1 LPISFK
7 IKKVLTEEEFSDIL
21 EKCTTNSKDY
31 TEDIKKLYSKCNEL
45 TKEITPADEVYML
58 LRVDDYHCEVSN
70 TDIKLDISN
79 SKESAIQECCKT
91 KNAIVIQDVSRSFIF
106 NQDIDNFANLNIKSL
121 MLVPLINSQSQEVI
135 GIIWAGILKGNI
147 NQYTQEDLNY
157 MKRLAKLASRY
168 LMIAKKSSK
177 ENSIDD
183 LEFQL
188 NDCIKSK
195 EEIQLRLKREEDY
208 FATIIH
214 DIRSPMNAVM
224 GFLELLKLQESDNQK
239 VKYIESALESAD
251 SMISLINDALDLA
264 KISSGKM
271 TIEKKVF
278 SPIKKFASIAR
289 LFFGAAIKKQ
299 ISFFA
304 FYDPKTPSQIVSDYN
319 RIKQIINNLLS
330 NSLKFTD
337 KNGKIILIMEYIP
350 EKDGLYISV
359 EDTGIGIAKD
369 KQDKIF
375 SPYIQENSD
384 ITKKYGGT
392 GLGLSISYQLAMLL
406 GGKLELESEKGK
418 GSKFYFTIPC
428 NTPISTP
435 PTIEKD
441 KYSGLSIA
449 VISLYEISN
458 EYIEFLGRY
467 LDYLGIEY
475 SYFKEINS
483 LNDIIDY
490 NIVIVREKSINL
502 IYDKLQKYLDRE
514 KSVIIVK
521 DGSLNEYQ
529 NLNGKVA
536 TVSAPILPQDL
547 DEAILQLLTG
557 KVKTSTQ
564 TTSKIDNKLLIDK
577 KVLVIDDNP
586 INLKFMKE
594 ILKRLGAD
602 ILLARSGDEALEY
615 IKDRGR
621 VDFIFVDK
629 NMPVMDGYETIREIR
644 KIEKSKS
651 WEKIVIIALTGDSDD
666 ETIKQMA
673 EAGADDILTKPIH
686 INQLIKKMNYLTL
699 KDGASSKLQT
709 ILDI

>member
-1 LPISFK
+1 LPISFQ
-7 IKKVLTEEEFSDIL
+7 IKKVLTEEEFSDII
-21 EKCTTNSKDY
+21 EECTKYSKEY
-31 TEDIKKLYSKCNEL
+31 TENIKKLYSKCNEL

-58 LRVDDYHCEVSN
+58 LRVDNSHCEVGN
-70 TDIKLDISN
+70 TDIKLDVSH

-91 KNAIVIQDVSRSFIF
+91 KNAIIVQDVSRSFIF
-106 NQDIDNFANLNIKSL
+106 NQEIDNFANLNIKSL
-121 MLVPLINSQSQEVI
+121 MLVPLIDSQSQEVI
-135 GIIWAGILKGNI
+135 GIIWASILKGNI

-168 LMIAKKSSK
+168 LIMAQKSSQ

-183 LEFQL
+183 LEFH
-188 NDCIKSK
+188 IKSK

-239 VKYIESALESAD
+239 VTYIESALESAD
-251 SMISLINDALDLA
+251 SMIALINDALDLA

-271 TIEKKVF
+271 TIEKKIF
-278 SPIKKFASIAR
+278 SPIQKFASIAR

-304 FYDPKTPSQIVSDYN
+304 YYDPKTPSQIVSDYN

-337 KNGKIILIMEYIP
+337 KGGKIILKIEYIS

-369 KQDKIF
+369 RQNKIF
-375 SPYIQENSD
+375 SPYTQENSE
-384 ITKKYGGT
+384 ISKKYGGT

-428 NTPISTP
+428 NTPIATP

-449 VISLYEISN
+449 VISLYKISD
-458 EYIEFLGRY
+458 EYIEFLGKY

-490 NIVIVREKSINL
+490 NIVIVREKSIDL

-521 DGSLNEYQ
+521 DGSLNDYQ

-557 KVKTSTQ
+557 KIKTSTR
-564 TTSKIDNKLLIDK
+564 TTSEIDNKLLINK
-577 KVLVIDDNP
+577 RVLVIDDNP

-602 ILLARSGDEALEY
+602 IILARSGDEALEY
-615 IKDRGR
+615 IKERGR

-673 EAGADDILTKPIH
+673 QAGADDILLKPIH
-686 INQLIKKMNYLTL
+686 INQLIKKVNYLTL
-699 KDGASSKLQT
+699 KDGTSSKL
-709 ILDI
+709 